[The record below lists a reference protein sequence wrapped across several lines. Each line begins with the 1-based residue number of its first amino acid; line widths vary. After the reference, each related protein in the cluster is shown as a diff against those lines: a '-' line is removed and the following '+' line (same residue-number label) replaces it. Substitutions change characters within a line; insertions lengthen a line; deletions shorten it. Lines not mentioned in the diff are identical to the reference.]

1 MKHSRLLLLGAVAL
15 LASCEDASGPDG
27 LFAGTMTFNFT
38 GAGGGTFNVTG
49 GIPLSE
55 DNLFRQDWA
64 IGARDDAEGT
74 LGLTAV
80 RAQGGGNFDQ
90 VVITIPRLTA
100 GSANI
105 EASCTDTG
113 CAALGFILGSHED
126 DLLSFEQSCVLTAG
140 TLTIATISSSR
151 ATGSFSGFGICTDGD
166 GADTDFTVS
175 SGTFDVVVGSGF

>member
-1 MKHSRLLLLGAVAL
+1 MKPSRLLLLGAFAL
-15 LASCEDASGPDG
+15 LASCEDASGPNG
-27 LFAGTMTFNFT
+27 LFAGTVTFNFT

-55 DNLFRQDWA
+55 DNFYRQDWA
-64 IGARDDAEGT
+64 IGARDDAEGL

-80 RAQGGGNFDQ
+80 RAQGGGTFDQ
-90 VVITIPRLTA
+90 VVVTIPRLTP

-105 EASCTDTG
+105 EANCTGSD
-113 CAALGFILGSHED
+113 CAGFGFILGSHED
-126 DLLSFEQSCVLTAG
+126 DILSFEQSCVLTAG

-151 ATGSFSGFGICTDGD
+151 ATGSFSGFGICTSGSDV
-166 GADTDFTVS
+166 DTDFTVN